1 MMNVKFNENDAKD
14 VARRLKVD
22 YSTVTGWCRRGLIN
36 FIDVSSNKSNS
47 ARYQI
52 PEEEVVYL
60 EKLFKQWGVRK
71 GILHYDK
78 TRLNKEIDT
87 VVEPVEKPYSAVQE
101 TVEEPSGEYTIEDP
115 HDEVLRFDTSLS
127 SDELTSIKFDAERI
141 ANTILHIK
149 EIKERLENLEAER
162 NQLMNEYN
170 QLKQEM
176 KDVIDNL

>member
-60 EKLFKQWGVRK
+60 ESLFKKWGVRK

-78 TRLNKEIDT
+78 TRLNKELET
-87 VVEPVEKPYSAVQE
+87 VSEPVEKP
-101 TVEEPSGEYTIEDP
+101 
-115 HDEVLRFDTSLS
+115 FSLS
-127 SDELTSIKFDAERI
+127 DLPANWMVDEENETSTSMAEGVLDEQNSRRFNAEKLT
-141 ANTILHIK
+141 NTILRIYDIK
-149 EIKERLENLEAER
+149 DRLEDLDAEK
-162 NQLMNEYN
+162 NQLTNELN
-170 QLKQEM
+170 MLKKELQ
-176 KDVIDNL
+176 DAIDL

>member
-1 MMNVKFNENDAKD
+1 MMNVKYTENDAKD

-36 FIDVSSNKSNS
+36 FIDVSNNRSNS

-78 TRLNKEIDT
+78 TRLNKELDT
-87 VVEPVEKPYSAVQE
+87 VVEPVEKPYGAVQE
-101 TVEEPSGEYTIEDP
+101 TVEKPSGEYTIKDP
-115 HDEVLRFDTSLS
+115 HNEVLKNNYSLS
-127 SDELTSIKFDAERI
+127 VEQESIKFDAERI
-141 ANTILHIK
+141 ANNFLHIK
-149 EIKERLENLEAER
+149 EIKERLENLDAER

-170 QLKQEM
+170 ELKQEM
-176 KDVIDNL
+176 KDVIDSL